1 MARKSVD
8 VDQELDE
15 NTGDGEFESER
26 GGFNGSNRRSAPGM
40 KAFVILMALL
50 ALVFI
55 GITVMGKIRAPA
67 KAEADKD
74 GGKAQQAN
82 TLPNYSFNSDPDVN
96 KPATAQNSATDARAV
111 QAAAQADA
119 DAGSSNTGARTSNK
133 RKEPSPEELAMQRRL
148 GGELAQTNQAA
159 TSNSPGVQPQ
169 DNETSE
175 GSSALA
181 KNLTPARL
189 KASRAG
195 VMANPSL
202 TVPKGKMIPCGTG
215 TELDTTVPGQVSC
228 RVSQDVYSADG
239 LVRLIDKG
247 SWVDGQITGGIKDGQ
262 ARVFVLWERI
272 RNDQDGT
279 IVNIDSA
286 GTNSLG
292 SAGIPGQVDTHMWE
306 RLRGAIMISLFSDT
320 LTALVNQTQSNN
332 IQYNSTD
339 DVILPGG
346 IRGVICLPPAV
357 IDGTTAVAFRKDLAA
372 DKNLEQLTR
381 EGIFSD
387 CRKITGSK
395 QSLTDDDFFLKELH
409 SSEKWPA
416 FLQTAVEK
424 KRTIVIC
431 GETGSGKTVLT
442 RALLKSLHKDERVII
457 LEDVHEVTVDHVVEA
472 VYMMYGDAGK
482 IGRVSATDALR
493 ACMRLTPGRIIMT
506 ELRDD
511 AAWDYLKALNT
522 GHPGGVMSTHANSA
536 RDAFNRIGL
545 LIKATPIGRMLD
557 MSDIM
562 RMLYS
567 TIDVVVHMEKRKIKE
582 IYFDP
587 EYKMQCV
594 NGSL

>member
-55 GITVMGKIRAPA
+55 GITVMGKIRTPA

-215 TELDTTVPGQVSC
+215 TELDTTVPGFVSCQVSKEV
-228 RVSQDVYSADG
+228 RSADG
-239 LVRLIDKG
+239 SVVLIGGAVPGETEVSSQWIRTLIENDDRVGAAAISIVPLVI
-247 SWVDGQITGGIKDGQ
+247 S
-262 ARVFVLWERI
+262 FVVLFI
-272 RNDQDGT
+272 
-279 IVNIDSA
+279 
-286 GTNSLG
+286 
-292 SAGIPGQVDTHMWE
+292 
-306 RLRGAIMISLFSDT
+306 LRAVGASDVVEVET
-320 LTALVNQTQSNN
+320 EVGRRYAE
-332 IQYNSTD
+332 
-339 DVILPGG
+339 
-346 IRGVICLPPAV
+346 
-357 IDGTTAVAFRKDLAA
+357 DLA
-372 DKNLEQLTR
+372 
-381 EGIFSD
+381 
-387 CRKITGSK
+387 
-395 QSLTDDDFFLKELH
+395 
-409 SSEKWPA
+409 KW
-416 FLQTAVEK
+416 
-424 KRTIVIC
+424 
-431 GETGSGKTVLT
+431 
-442 RALLKSLHKDERVII
+442 
-457 LEDVHEVTVDHVVEA
+457 
-472 VYMMYGDAGK
+472 
-482 IGRVSATDALR
+482 VS
-493 ACMRLTPGRIIMT
+493 
-506 ELRDD
+506 
-511 AAWDYLKALNT
+511 
-522 GHPGGVMSTHANSA
+522 
-536 RDAFNRIGL
+536 
-545 LIKATPIGRMLD
+545 
-557 MSDIM
+557 
-562 RMLYS
+562 
-567 TIDVVVHMEKRKIKE
+567 
-582 IYFDP
+582 
-587 EYKMQCV
+587 
-594 NGSL
+594 

>member
-1 MARKSVD
+1 M
-8 VDQELDE
+8 
-15 NTGDGEFESER
+15 
-26 GGFNGSNRRSAPGM
+26 
-40 KAFVILMALL
+40 
-50 ALVFI
+50 
-55 GITVMGKIRAPA
+55 
-67 KAEADKD
+67 
-74 GGKAQQAN
+74 
-82 TLPNYSFNSDPDVN
+82 
-96 KPATAQNSATDARAV
+96 
-111 QAAAQADA
+111 
-119 DAGSSNTGARTSNK
+119 
-133 RKEPSPEELAMQRRL
+133 
-148 GGELAQTNQAA
+148 
-159 TSNSPGVQPQ
+159 
-169 DNETSE
+169 
-175 GSSALA
+175 
-181 KNLTPARL
+181 
-189 KASRAG
+189 
-195 VMANPSL
+195 
-202 TVPKGKMIPCGTG
+202 
-215 TELDTTVPGQVSC
+215 
-228 RVSQDVYSADG
+228 
-239 LVRLIDKG
+239 
-247 SWVDGQITGGIKDGQ
+247 
-262 ARVFVLWERI
+262 
-272 RNDQDGT
+272 
-279 IVNIDSA
+279 
-286 GTNSLG
+286 
-292 SAGIPGQVDTHMWE
+292 
-306 RLRGAIMISLFSDT
+306 
-320 LTALVNQTQSNN
+320 
-332 IQYNSTD
+332 
-339 DVILPGG
+339 
-346 IRGVICLPPAV
+346 

>member
-26 GGFNGSNRRSAPGM
+26 GGFKGSNRRSAPGM

-55 GITVMGKIRAPA
+55 GITVMGKIRTPA

-119 DAGSSNTGARTSNK
+119 DAGSSNTAARTSNK

-215 TELDTTVPGQVSC
+215 TELDTT
-228 RVSQDVYSADG
+228 
-239 LVRLIDKG
+239 
-247 SWVDGQITGGIKDGQ
+247 
-262 ARVFVLWERI
+262 
-272 RNDQDGT
+272 
-279 IVNIDSA
+279 
-286 GTNSLG
+286 
-292 SAGIPGQVDTHMWE
+292 
-306 RLRGAIMISLFSDT
+306 
-320 LTALVNQTQSNN
+320 
-332 IQYNSTD
+332 
-339 DVILPGG
+339 
-346 IRGVICLPPAV
+346 
-357 IDGTTAVAFRKDLAA
+357 
-372 DKNLEQLTR
+372 
-381 EGIFSD
+381 
-387 CRKITGSK
+387 
-395 QSLTDDDFFLKELH
+395 
-409 SSEKWPA
+409 
-416 FLQTAVEK
+416 
-424 KRTIVIC
+424 
-431 GETGSGKTVLT
+431 
-442 RALLKSLHKDERVII
+442 ALLQS
-457 LEDVHEVTVDHVVEA
+457 
-472 VYMMYGDAGK
+472 
-482 IGRVSATDALR
+482 
-493 ACMRLTPGRIIMT
+493 
-506 ELRDD
+506 
-511 AAWDYLKALNT
+511 
-522 GHPGGVMSTHANSA
+522 
-536 RDAFNRIGL
+536 
-545 LIKATPIGRMLD
+545 
-557 MSDIM
+557 
-562 RMLYS
+562 
-567 TIDVVVHMEKRKIKE
+567 
-582 IYFDP
+582 
-587 EYKMQCV
+587 
-594 NGSL
+594 

>member
-26 GGFNGSNRRSAPGM
+26 GGFNGSKRRSAPGM

-332 IQYNSTD
+332 IQYNSTENS
-339 DVILPGG
+339 G
-346 IRGVICLPPAV
+346 
-357 IDGTTAVAFRKDLAA
+357 
-372 DKNLEQLTR
+372 EQLA
-381 EGIFSD
+381 
-387 CRKITGSK
+387 
-395 QSLTDDDFFLKELH
+395 
-409 SSEKWPA
+409 SE
-416 FLQTAVEK
+416 
-424 KRTIVIC
+424 
-431 GETGSGKTVLT
+431 
-442 RALLKSLHKDERVII
+442 
-457 LEDVHEVTVDHVVEA
+457 
-472 VYMMYGDAGK
+472 
-482 IGRVSATDALR
+482 ALR
-493 ACMRLTPGRIIMT
+493 S
-506 ELRDD
+506 
-511 AAWDYLKALNT
+511 Y
-522 GHPGGVMSTHANSA
+522 MS
-536 RDAFNRIGL
+536 IPL
-545 LIKATPIGRMLD
+545 P
-557 MSDIM
+557 
-562 RMLYS
+562 S
-567 TIDVVVHMEKRKIKE
+567 TISRVMR
-582 IYFDP
+582 
-587 EYKMQCV
+587 
-594 NGSL
+594 

>member
-1 MARKSVD
+1 
-8 VDQELDE
+8 
-15 NTGDGEFESER
+15 
-26 GGFNGSNRRSAPGM
+26 M

-55 GITVMGKIRAPA
+55 GITVMGKIRTPA

-119 DAGSSNTGARTSNK
+119 DAGSSNTAARTSNK

-159 TSNSPGVQPQ
+159 TSNSPGVQPR

-247 SWVDGQITGGIKDGQ
+247 SWVDGQITGGIKDGGRACLFSGSVSAMTGTGQ
-262 ARVFVLWERI
+262 SLILTVPERTHSAARGFR
-272 RNDQDGT
+272 
-279 IVNIDSA
+279 A
-286 GTNSLG
+286 
-292 SAGIPGQVDTHMWE
+292 VDTHMWE

-332 IQYNSTD
+332 IQYNSTEK
-339 DVILPGG
+339 
-346 IRGVICLPPAV
+346 
-357 IDGTTAVAFRKDLAA
+357 TAVSSWRLKHSA
-372 DKNLEQLTR
+372 LTCLSPYPLR
-381 EGIFSD
+381 S
-387 CRKITGSK
+387 
-395 QSLTDDDFFLKELH
+395 
-409 SSEKWPA
+409 
-416 FLQTAVEK
+416 
-424 KRTIVIC
+424 
-431 GETGSGKTVLT
+431 
-442 RALLKSLHKDERVII
+442 
-457 LEDVHEVTVDHVVEA
+457 
-472 VYMMYGDAGK
+472 AG
-482 IGRVSATDALR
+482 
-493 ACMRLTPGRIIMT
+493 
-506 ELRDD
+506 
-511 AAWDYLKALNT
+511 
-522 GHPGGVMSTHANSA
+522 
-536 RDAFNRIGL
+536 
-545 LIKATPIGRMLD
+545 
-557 MSDIM
+557 
-562 RMLYS
+562 
-567 TIDVVVHMEKRKIKE
+567 
-582 IYFDP
+582 
-587 EYKMQCV
+587 
-594 NGSL
+594 

>member
-26 GGFNGSNRRSAPGM
+26 GGFQGSNRRSAPGM
-40 KAFVILMALL
+40 KAFIVLMALL

-67 KAEADKD
+67 KADADKD
-74 GGKAQQAN
+74 SGKAQQAN
-82 TLPNYSFNSDPDVN
+82 TLPNYTFNNAPDV
-96 KPATAQNSATDARAV
+96 KPAPVQNSATDASAV
-111 QAAAQADA
+111 KAAAQADA
-119 DAGSSNTGARTSNK
+119 DASGSNNGVRTSNK

-148 GGELAQTNQAA
+148 GGELAQSNQAA
-159 TSNSPGVQPQ
+159 TGNSSGVQPQ

-215 TELDTTVPGQVSC
+215 TELDTTVTGQVSC

-306 RLRGAIMISLFSDT
+306 RLRGAIMISVFSDT
-320 LTALVNQTQSNN
+320 LTALVNQTQNNN

-339 DVILPGG
+339 NSG
-346 IRGVICLPPAV
+346 
-357 IDGTTAVAFRKDLAA
+357 
-372 DKNLEQLTR
+372 EQLA
-381 EGIFSD
+381 
-387 CRKITGSK
+387 
-395 QSLTDDDFFLKELH
+395 
-409 SSEKWPA
+409 SE
-416 FLQTAVEK
+416 
-424 KRTIVIC
+424 
-431 GETGSGKTVLT
+431 
-442 RALLKSLHKDERVII
+442 ALRS
-457 LEDVHEVTVDHVVEA
+457 
-472 VYMMYGDAGK
+472 YMSIPPTLYDQHGDA
-482 IGRVSATDALR
+482 VS
-493 ACMRLTPGRIIMT
+493 IF
-506 ELRDD
+506 
-511 AAWDYLKALNT
+511 
-522 GHPGGVMSTHANSA
+522 VA
-536 RDAFNRIGL
+536 RD
-545 LIKATPIGRMLD
+545 LD
-557 MSDIM
+557 FSGVYTLAD
-562 RMLYS
+562 
-567 TIDVVVHMEKRKIKE
+567 
-582 IYFDP
+582 
-587 EYKMQCV
+587 
-594 NGSL
+594 N

>member
-1 MARKSVD
+1 
-8 VDQELDE
+8 
-15 NTGDGEFESER
+15 
-26 GGFNGSNRRSAPGM
+26 
-40 KAFVILMALL
+40 
-50 ALVFI
+50 
-55 GITVMGKIRAPA
+55 IRAPA

-286 GTNSLG
+286 G
-292 SAGIPGQVDTHMWE
+292 
-306 RLRGAIMISLFSDT
+306 
-320 LTALVNQTQSNN
+320 
-332 IQYNSTD
+332 
-339 DVILPGG
+339 
-346 IRGVICLPPAV
+346 
-357 IDGTTAVAFRKDLAA
+357 
-372 DKNLEQLTR
+372 
-381 EGIFSD
+381 
-387 CRKITGSK
+387 
-395 QSLTDDDFFLKELH
+395 
-409 SSEKWPA
+409 
-416 FLQTAVEK
+416 
-424 KRTIVIC
+424 
-431 GETGSGKTVLT
+431 
-442 RALLKSLHKDERVII
+442 
-457 LEDVHEVTVDHVVEA
+457 
-472 VYMMYGDAGK
+472 
-482 IGRVSATDALR
+482 
-493 ACMRLTPGRIIMT
+493 
-506 ELRDD
+506 
-511 AAWDYLKALNT
+511 
-522 GHPGGVMSTHANSA
+522 
-536 RDAFNRIGL
+536 
-545 LIKATPIGRMLD
+545 
-557 MSDIM
+557 
-562 RMLYS
+562 
-567 TIDVVVHMEKRKIKE
+567 
-582 IYFDP
+582 
-587 EYKMQCV
+587 
-594 NGSL
+594 

>member
-8 VDQELDE
+8 VDQELDD
-15 NTGDGEFESER
+15 NTADGEFESER
-26 GGFNGSNRRSAPGM
+26 GGFKGSNRRSAPGM

-50 ALVFI
+50 ALIFI

-74 GGKAQQAN
+74 EGKAQQAN
-82 TLPNYSFNSDPDVN
+82 TLPNYSFNSDPEVN
-96 KPATAQNSATDARAV
+96 KPAAAQKSATDARAV

-119 DAGSSNTGARTSNK
+119 DAGNSNTGARTSNK

-148 GGELAQTNQAA
+148 GGELAQTNEAA
-159 TSNSPGVQPQ
+159 TSNKPGVQAQ

-175 GSSALA
+175 GSSSLA

-306 RLRGAIMISLFSDT
+306 RLRGAFMISVFSDT

-332 IQYNSTD
+332 IQYNSTENS
-339 DVILPGG
+339 G
-346 IRGVICLPPAV
+346 
-357 IDGTTAVAFRKDLAA
+357 
-372 DKNLEQLTR
+372 EQLA
-381 EGIFSD
+381 
-387 CRKITGSK
+387 
-395 QSLTDDDFFLKELH
+395 
-409 SSEKWPA
+409 SE
-416 FLQTAVEK
+416 
-424 KRTIVIC
+424 
-431 GETGSGKTVLT
+431 
-442 RALLKSLHKDERVII
+442 ALRS
-457 LEDVHEVTVDHVVEA
+457 
-472 VYMMYGDAGK
+472 YMSIPPTLYDQQGDA
-482 IGRVSATDALR
+482 VS
-493 ACMRLTPGRIIMT
+493 IF
-506 ELRDD
+506 
-511 AAWDYLKALNT
+511 
-522 GHPGGVMSTHANSA
+522 VA
-536 RDAFNRIGL
+536 RD
-545 LIKATPIGRMLD
+545 LD
-557 MSDIM
+557 FSGVYTLAD
-562 RMLYS
+562 
-567 TIDVVVHMEKRKIKE
+567 
-582 IYFDP
+582 
-587 EYKMQCV
+587 
-594 NGSL
+594 N

>member
-1 MARKSVD
+1 
-8 VDQELDE
+8 
-15 NTGDGEFESER
+15 
-26 GGFNGSNRRSAPGM
+26 
-40 KAFVILMALL
+40 
-50 ALVFI
+50 
-55 GITVMGKIRAPA
+55 
-67 KAEADKD
+67 
-74 GGKAQQAN
+74 
-82 TLPNYSFNSDPDVN
+82 LPNYSFNSDPDVN

-159 TSNSPGVQPQ
+159 TSNSPGAQPQ

-292 SAGIPGQVDTHMWE
+292 SAGIPGQVDAHMWE

-332 IQYNSTD
+332 IQYNSTENS
-339 DVILPGG
+339 GG
-346 IRGVICLPPAV
+346 QLASEALRSYMSIPPTLY
-357 IDGTTAVAFRKDLAA
+357 D
-372 DKNLEQLTR
+372 Q
-381 EGIFSD
+381 
-387 CRKITGSK
+387 
-395 QSLTDDDFFLKELH
+395 Q
-409 SSEKWPA
+409 
-416 FLQTAVEK
+416 
-424 KRTIVIC
+424 
-431 GETGSGKTVLT
+431 
-442 RALLKSLHKDERVII
+442 
-457 LEDVHEVTVDHVVEA
+457 
-472 VYMMYGDAGK
+472 GDA
-482 IGRVSATDALR
+482 VS
-493 ACMRLTPGRIIMT
+493 IF
-506 ELRDD
+506 
-511 AAWDYLKALNT
+511 
-522 GHPGGVMSTHANSA
+522 VA
-536 RDAFNRIGL
+536 RD
-545 LIKATPIGRMLD
+545 LD
-557 MSDIM
+557 FSGVYTLAD
-562 RMLYS
+562 
-567 TIDVVVHMEKRKIKE
+567 
-582 IYFDP
+582 
-587 EYKMQCV
+587 
-594 NGSL
+594 N

>member
-1 MARKSVD
+1 
-8 VDQELDE
+8 
-15 NTGDGEFESER
+15 
-26 GGFNGSNRRSAPGM
+26 
-40 KAFVILMALL
+40 
-50 ALVFI
+50 
-55 GITVMGKIRAPA
+55 
-67 KAEADKD
+67 
-74 GGKAQQAN
+74 
-82 TLPNYSFNSDPDVN
+82 
-96 KPATAQNSATDARAV
+96 
-111 QAAAQADA
+111 
-119 DAGSSNTGARTSNK
+119 GSSNTAARTSNK

-332 IQYNSTD
+332 IQYNSTENS
-339 DVILPGG
+339 G
-346 IRGVICLPPAV
+346 
-357 IDGTTAVAFRKDLAA
+357 
-372 DKNLEQLTR
+372 EQLA
-381 EGIFSD
+381 
-387 CRKITGSK
+387 
-395 QSLTDDDFFLKELH
+395 
-409 SSEKWPA
+409 SE
-416 FLQTAVEK
+416 
-424 KRTIVIC
+424 
-431 GETGSGKTVLT
+431 
-442 RALLKSLHKDERVII
+442 ALRS
-457 LEDVHEVTVDHVVEA
+457 
-472 VYMMYGDAGK
+472 YMSIPPTLYDQQGDA
-482 IGRVSATDALR
+482 VS
-493 ACMRLTPGRIIMT
+493 IF
-506 ELRDD
+506 
-511 AAWDYLKALNT
+511 
-522 GHPGGVMSTHANSA
+522 VA
-536 RDAFNRIGL
+536 RD
-545 LIKATPIGRMLD
+545 LD
-557 MSDIM
+557 FSGVYTLAD
-562 RMLYS
+562 
-567 TIDVVVHMEKRKIKE
+567 
-582 IYFDP
+582 
-587 EYKMQCV
+587 
-594 NGSL
+594 N